1 KLISNRH
8 QIICSA
14 TSVNTGLHAVDTQFN
29 RTLVNQYTSNCLNI
43 ILWFMAYI
51 LLFELVVK
59 MLACLPVFF
68 KSSFRRSITVSI
80 YKCTPGIL
88 KVDEIVMPVTMPKVI
103 V

>member
-1 KLISNRH
+1 
-8 QIICSA
+8 
-14 TSVNTGLHAVDTQFN
+14 
-29 RTLVNQYTSNCLNI
+29 
-43 ILWFMAYI
+43 MAYI